1 VLFDTWPVARRV
13 FVVAVLAASIA
24 LVAVAVV
31 ALSGRGKT
39 RPPASSADV
48 YTRLA
53 QQLKGHLAP
62 LVPANTTTK
71 QHAPTIQIPQQ
82 GYSCEIASGTGC
94 SLHPCV
100 KYAQSVSEV
109 AVAVAATATATA
121 GRCNGTANAAPRAVP
136 IVAPAAPV
144 AP

>member
-1 VLFDTWPVARRV
+1 MA
-13 FVVAVLAASIA
+13 ALAASIA

-31 ALSGRGKT
+31 ALTGRGTT

-62 LVPANTTTK
+62 LVPTTTTTK
-71 QHAPTIQIPQQ
+71 KHAPTIQVPQQQ

-109 AVAVAATATATA
+109 AVASTATATA
-121 GRCNGTANAAPRAVP
+121 GRCNGTANAVPRAVP
-136 IVAPAAPV
+136 IVAP
-144 AP
+144 

>member
-1 VLFDTWPVARRV
+1 MA
-13 FVVAVLAASIA
+13 ALAASIA

-31 ALSGRGKT
+31 ALTGRGTT

-62 LVPANTTTK
+62 LVPTTTTTK
-71 QHAPTIQIPQQ
+71 KHAPTIQVPQQQ

-100 KYAQSVSEV
+100 KYAQSVGEV
-109 AVAVAATATATA
+109 AVVATATATATATA

-136 IVAPAAPV
+136 IAAP
-144 AP
+144 

>member
-13 FVVAVLAASIA
+13 LVVAALAASTA
-24 LVAVAVV
+24 LLAVAVI
-31 ALSGRGKT
+31 ALTGQGTT
-39 RPPASSADV
+39 RPSASSADV

-71 QHAPTIQIPQQ
+71 KHAPTIQVPQTQ

-100 KYAQSVSEV
+100 KYAQSVG
-109 AVAVAATATATA
+109 AVAVAATATA
-121 GRCNGTANAAPRAVP
+121 GRCKGTARAAPHAVP
-136 IVAPAAPV
+136 IVAQAAPV